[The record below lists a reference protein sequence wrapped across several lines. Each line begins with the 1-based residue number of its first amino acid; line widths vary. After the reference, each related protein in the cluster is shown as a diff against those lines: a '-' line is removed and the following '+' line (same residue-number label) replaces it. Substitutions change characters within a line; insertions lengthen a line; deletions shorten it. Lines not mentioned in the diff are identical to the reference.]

1 MVVGLMN
8 MNQKRLKKNMSP
20 SWKDLLLTL
29 VLASWR
35 VLLGKSALE
44 KAGVFSKV
52 NGLQLLL
59 LDKLPYSMKCLPTI
73 LPI

>member
-44 KAGVFSKV
+44 KAGQSQW
-52 NGLQLLL
+52 LAT
-59 LDKLPYSMKCLPTI
+59 SST
-73 LPI
+73 

>member
-1 MVVGLMN
+1 
-8 MNQKRLKKNMSP
+8 MSP
-20 SWKDLLLTL
+20 HKLEGFVVDPSLGI
-29 VLASWR
+29 LASWR

-44 KAGVFSKV
+44 KAGVFSEV

-59 LDKLPYSMKCLPTI
+59 LYKLPYSMKCLPTI